1 MGFDSFIGN
10 ERIVSALRRMLAA
23 DRVPSAILFAGA
35 RGVGKFTLAR
45 IFATAVN
52 CERRGTGDQSSLF
65 AAKGPRVTDDFCGEC
80 ATCEQNLR
88 LTDVQPLIERGLE
101 ERGPRPDSATVE
113 RTPLILQGHPDV
125 WAIVPDPVRP
135 RDPVARPVIR
145 VGQLRAIQRAA
156 YFRPTA
162 LRRVFIVDGADTMT
176 QQNSN
181 LFLKVLEEP
190 PDSSTLILL
199 AANPTVLLD
208 TILSRCLQ
216 FYFGPVP
223 ADRVEAFLEERS
235 ELKPAQRKLA
245 AQLTGG
251 SPGAALALDLTES
264 VRHRRDALRL
274 LEQAVSGKKFADIFA
289 LTAQFAKEEKES
301 FENLMEVL
309 YSLCNDLL
317 QLLHGSATCELRNPD
332 LRAELKGLSAQ
343 ADLLWVARAVAHLD
357 ELQGRQRRN
366 VSRQLG
372 LDSLAARL
380 ALAVEPKMAGPRP

>member
-1 MGFDSFIGN
+1 MGFDQFIGN
-10 ERIVSALRRMLAA
+10 ERIVAALRRMLAA
-23 DRVPSAILFAGA
+23 DRIPSAMLFAGA

-45 IFATAVN
+45 MFATAVN
-52 CERRGTGDQSSLF
+52 CERRGAGDQSSLF
-65 AAKGPRVTDDFCGEC
+65 APKGPRLTDDFCGEC
-80 ATCEQNLR
+80 ATCEQNVR
-88 LTDVQPLIERGLE
+88 LADVKPLIDRGLE
-101 ERGPRPDSATVE
+101 ERGLRPDSATVE
-113 RTPLILQGHPDV
+113 RIPLLLQGHPDV

-190 PDSSTLILL
+190 PESSTLILL
-199 AANPTVLLD
+199 AANPNVLLD

-216 FYFGPVP
+216 FYFGPV
-223 ADRVEAFLEERS
+223 AAERVAAFLAGRTDW
-235 ELKPAQRKLA
+235 KPAQRTLA
-245 AQLTGG
+245 AQLSGG
-251 SPGAALALDLTES
+251 SPGAALALDLAES

-274 LEQAVSGKKFADIFA
+274 LEHAVSGKKFAEVFA
-289 LTAQFAKEEKES
+289 LTAQFAKDEKEN
-301 FENLMEVL
+301 FENLLEVF
-309 YSLCNDLL
+309 YSLWNDLL
-317 QLLHGSATCELRNPD
+317 QLSCGPASCELRNPD
-332 LRAELKGLSAQ
+332 LRTELQALSAR
-343 ADLLWVARAVAHLD
+343 ADRDWVASAVAQMD

-380 ALAVEPKMAGPRP
+380 ALGTQPESTARRP